1 VRHHPAITE
10 DRVWTG
16 QGPGLPDGAEV
27 EVAVLGPV
35 EVHGASRPFQR
46 AWTLDL
52 VVYLSLHPRGSTN
65 EAWATAL
72 WPDRLMAAPTVHST
86 ASAARRALGRSS
98 RGLDH
103 LPRRHGAL
111 QLAPTVG
118 TDWERLCRLAATD
131 DPGAWATGLALVR
144 GRPFDG
150 LRSPDWTVLEGI
162 GAAVEEGVV
171 QLAIRLADHL
181 LGRGDGLGAARAARR
196 GLLASPFDERLYRLL
211 LRAADRQGNPAGVE
225 SAMVELL
232 RLVVGETET
241 WAAGGCLAPLAAS
254 YLHPDTAAL
263 YRALSR
269 RPQARR
275 PAAAGRA
282 FARL

>member
-1 VRHHPAITE
+1 M
-10 DRVWTG
+10 
-16 QGPGLPDGAEV
+16 
-27 EVAVLGPV
+27 LGPV
-35 EVHGASRPFQR
+35 EVHGAARPFQR

-52 VVYLSLHPRGSTN
+52 VVYLSMHRRGSTN

-72 WPDRLMAAPTVHST
+72 WPDRLKAAPTVHST

-111 QLAPTVG
+111 QLATSVS
-118 TDWERLCRLAATD
+118 TDWEQLCRLAAAG
-131 DPGAWATGLALVR
+131 DPGAWAAGLDLVR

-150 LRSPDWTVLEGI
+150 LRSPDWTVLEGF
-162 GAAVEEGVV
+162 AAEVEEGVV
-171 QLAIRLADHL
+171 QLAVRLADHL
-181 LGRGDGLGAARAARR
+181 LVHGDGRGAARAARR

-211 LRAADRQGNPAGVE
+211 LRAADLQGTPAGVE
-225 SAMVELL
+225 SAMGELL
-232 RLVVGETET
+232 RLVVGDAEP
-241 WAAGGCLAPLAAS
+241 WAEAGGLAPLAAS